1 MATHSPIDYAS
12 HRPTLSNG
20 AQSTTITESGA
31 EKASVDADVKV
42 VGARPSRSMFPSL
55 RFLACVLVVSI
66 YAILLVP
73 YILVSTML
81 ALLTLIEILIRRG
94 LSSDR
99 NVLDRLVFVRLAM
112 HCQRSTMGVVNY
124 VTPASVSECLEEV
137 LLPSL
142 RIKRSPQHQEYVE
155 EGQRMVQEIKEEI
168 VHCRELIKI
177 ARDLRRQNLKTW
189 RTAPSSTTSPSEA
202 VQVQEYRRSIQDS
215 ERLREHLEA
224 LQRDYDELTFLART
238 QAAAD
243 CTGYHGLTE
252 WARKSLDIHR
262 HLMNALCQ
270 ISFVGAGLTYTTIF
284 SATRG
289 NLGLMC
295 YSWGLFNCGFIIPLS
310 GLSLLKWASTRSRE
324 TLFASPQVWSLLLS
338 IFIYLSVIAVA
349 AALCLLNVSIIV
361 LHYSWTA
368 DSTPQF
374 NVQPVPAGAFA
385 LMCTAITCVLTIFA
399 FFLHYSVNGWHNLF
413 GALLG
418 RQNEEA
424 RSQRFREYVP
434 E

>member
-1 MATHSPIDYAS
+1 
-12 HRPTLSNG
+12 
-20 AQSTTITESGA
+20 
-31 EKASVDADVKV
+31 
-42 VGARPSRSMFPSL
+42 
-55 RFLACVLVVSI
+55 
-66 YAILLVP
+66 
-73 YILVSTML
+73 
-81 ALLTLIEILIRRG
+81 
-94 LSSDR
+94 
-99 NVLDRLVFVRLAM
+99 
-112 HCQRSTMGVVNY
+112 MGVVNY
-124 VTPASVSECLEEV
+124 VTPASVSGKYFFSIHVFARIHPHRVECLEEV

-168 VHCRELIKI
+168 VHCREL
-177 ARDLRRQNLKTW
+177 
-189 RTAPSSTTSPSEA
+189 
-202 VQVQEYRRSIQDS
+202 
-215 ERLREHLEA
+215 LEA

-252 WARKSLDIHR
+252 WARASHRTPVRSYSLLTSTLRLLQKSLDIHR